1 MKKYLL
7 LLLTLTSVIQARAQ
21 FPSNSFAV
29 RSACPGSA
37 NNPSTLEIINVDGS
51 LTLIGTVQEG
61 TTPLVL
67 NALGNDAQDRQNL
80 YAMNVVQ
87 PTLSNFNTPPNLY
100 RVSLATAQAT
110 NLGPVASPPPAP
122 TTTGP
127 TGPGYVPFSFN
138 QTLNFIGDGDNTSS
152 YFVGG
157 VAFNYNRNAFN
168 ASASTITDFR
178 FYVGQVQLTP
188 FVTATP
194 VWRLLDVSDPAT
206 ASIINAFRLQT
217 QAYLNNFT
225 LTGQNNN
232 TGPIPSGGIQDWVF
246 DPFSGNLVSYIGQ
259 DSKFLTISGISSNP
273 VAVTTTPTTPLPATQ
288 DIGAMFS
295 DRQGGVYAV
304 TANDGTIYKID
315 RLTGNWTGRSF
326 GSDLDCNR
334 GDAVSFPD
342 AIPLPVTLT
351 RFEAATAGQ
360 VVRLNWATATE
371 EKVGYF
377 EVERS
382 ATATNWSPVARVSAG
397 NQPAGQQYSVVD
409 ERPLT
414 GPAYYRLAI
423 HDLDGTVAYSG
434 VRAVRTASSA
444 AVYPNPVR
452 GEAQVQLP
460 DPVGAATLEL
470 LSAQGQVVRR
480 LAVPAGRGHASLT
493 TTGLPGGVYLL
504 RVQQAGTSTT
514 TRLVVLE

>member
-7 LLLTLTSVIQARAQ
+7 LLTLGLAIQAHAQ

-51 LTLIGTVQEG
+51 LTLIGTVQDG

-87 PTLSNFNTPPNLY
+87 PTILDFNTPPNLY

-110 NLGPVASPPPAP
+110 NLGPIASPPPAP
-122 TTTGP
+122 ATTGP
-127 TGPGYVPFSFN
+127 TSFEYMTVKFN

-157 VAFNYNRNAFN
+157 VAFNYNRNLFN
-168 ASASTITDFR
+168 TSASTITDFR

-188 FVTATP
+188 FTTTTP
-194 VWRLLDVSDPAT
+194 TWRLLDVSDPAT
-206 ASIINAFRLQT
+206 AAIINAFAAKT
-217 QAYLNNFT
+217 QVYLNSDGN
-225 LTGQNNN
+225 
-232 TGPIPSGGIQDWVF
+232 GPLPEGGIQDWVF
-246 DPFSGNLVSYIGQ
+246 DPFSANLVSYIGQ
-259 DSKFLTISGISSNP
+259 DNKFLTISGISSSP
-273 VAVTTTPTTPLPATQ
+273 VAITITPTTPLPTAQ

-304 TANDGTIYKID
+304 TADDGTIYKID
-315 RLTGNWTGRSF
+315 RLTGNWTNRSF
-326 GSDLDCNR
+326 GSALGCNR

-351 RFEAATAGQ
+351 RFEAAAAGPA
-360 VVRLNWATATE
+360 VRLSWATATE
-371 EKVGYF
+371 ERVGYF

-382 ATATNWSPVARVSAG
+382 ATATSWRPVARVSAG
-397 NQPAGQQYSVVD
+397 NQPAGQQYGLTD

-434 VRAVRTASSA
+434 VRTVRTVFSA

-452 GEAQVQLP
+452 GAAQVQLP
-460 DPVGAATLEL
+460 DAVGAATLEL
-470 LSAQGQVVRR
+470 LSSQGQVVRR
-480 LAVPAGRGHASLT
+480 LAVPAGTGHASLT

-504 RVQQAGTSTT
+504 RVQQAATSST